1 MSLDSYFNNIDSVLN
16 HPLIREVRCQ
26 KEKRSSAVG
35 LIVAKVTFTDDSEL
49 HIMEYL
55 EAEAE
60 VERKTYRYHYQT
72 HQKQMIFRY
81 DNAAHH
87 PEIPTYPDHRH
98 ADSGISESHKP
109 DIEEVISEIASQYIA
124 V

>member
-1 MSLDSYFNNIDSVLN
+1 MDRVLN
-16 HPLIREVRCQ
+16 HPLIREVQCQ
-26 KEKRSSAVG
+26 KDKRSSVVG

-55 EAEAE
+55 EVEDE
-60 VERKTYRYHYQT
+60 IERKTYRYHYQT

-87 PEIPTYPDHRH
+87 PEIQTYPDHRH
-98 ADSGISESHKP
+98 SDSGISESRKP
-109 DIEEVISEIASQYIA
+109 DIELVIAEIVSRYVA